1 MKTKNLIVTL
11 AVFVAGSTT
20 ATSSHKIMKTN
31 LLCLKTGKNSIG
43 KFSIYLFFMLLIIG
57 IYTPRETSA
66 ATLQPRGTLMSQNDG
81 FVIEGT
87 VGSVVPKRVYLIFQS
102 GLGLKPDSTT
112 VENGKFFFKGSVED
126 IVYGAIIFDYAGT
139 GWLVQ
144 DDPRDILTVM
154 ISNETIKVSTA
165 DSIRNGVITGSAI
178 NQEMKAL
185 LASTSSAMTTRNKE
199 DMLAGVNEFLT
210 AYPKSPIGVFAVQY
224 IMTMGC
230 EQDVLQTV
238 FNRLDKPVR
247 DSKSGKNLAVTIAA
261 MSNPRPEIGKPAF
274 DFTQNDP
281 DGNPVSL
288 KDFRGKYLLI
298 DFWASWCVPCR
309 GENPHVVA
317 AYNKFKN
324 KNFEILGVSLDRPG
338 QRDAWLTAIKKDGLT
353 WPQVSDLQGWNN
365 AVSTLFCVKSIPAN
379 FLLDPE
385 GIIIATD
392 LRGDALE
399 AKLAEIF
406 KK

>member
-20 ATSSHKIMKTN
+20 ATSSHQIMKTN
-31 LLCLKTGKNSIG
+31 LFCLKAGKNSIG
-43 KFSIYLFFMLLIIG
+43 KFSIYLFFMLLVIG
-57 IYTPRETSA
+57 MYNPRESFA
-66 ATLQPRGTLMSQNDG
+66 GSLQPRGTLMGQNDG

-87 VGSVVPKRVYLIFQS
+87 VGSLTPKRVYLLFPGGS
-102 GLGLKPDSTT
+102 GLKPDSAI
-112 VENGKFFFKGSVED
+112 VENGKFFFRGAVDD
-126 IVYGAIIFDYAGT
+126 IVQGFLCFDDTGT
-139 GWLVQ
+139 GWIAQ
-144 DDPRDILTVM
+144 AEPRDILSM
-154 ISNETIKVSTA
+154 IITNETIKISTA
-165 DSIRNGVITGSAI
+165 DSIRNGVITGSEI
-178 NQEMKAL
+178 NQEMNAL
-185 LASTSSAMTTRNKE
+185 FKSIGNAMVNRNKA
-199 DMLAGVNEFLT
+199 DMLAGVNEFMA
-210 AYPKSPIGVFAVQY
+210 AYPKSPIGIYAIQYLKYMGWEQGMLQSVF
-224 IMTMGC
+224 
-230 EQDVLQTV
+230 D
-238 FNRLDKPVR
+238 RLDKPVR
-247 DSKSGKNLAVTIAA
+247 DSKNGKDLAITIAS
-261 MSNPRPEIGKPAF
+261 MSNPLPEIGKPAF

-281 DGNPVSL
+281 DGNPVNL

-317 AYNKFKN
+317 AYNKFKD

-338 QRDAWLTAIKKDGLT
+338 QRNAWLAAIEKDGLT

-365 AVSTLFCVKSIPAN
+365 AAAALFCVKAIPAN

-406 KK
+406 EK